1 MIDQGIERLL
11 PPFLRR
17 HRFKVARPYLS
28 GRILDVAC
36 GSEPLAALVDACI
49 VVTTPH
55 PSVDW
60 VHAVVA
66 AVSQFS
72 KYAKVEYEDLLD
84 RAKLEIASNQAG
96 LKLVFYRRFSF
107 GVNQI
112 AVYPK
117 DDL

>member
-1 MIDQGIERLL
+1 MIDQGTERLL
-11 PPFLRR
+11 SPFLRR
-17 HRFKVARPYLS
+17 QRFKVARPYRS
-28 GRILDVAC
+28 GRILDVGC
-36 GSEPLAALVDACI
+36 GSVALVALVDACI

-60 VHAVVA
+60 VHAVIA
-66 AVSQFS
+66 AVGLFC
-72 KYAKVEYEDLLD
+72 KHAKVEYEDLLG

-112 AVYPK
+112 AVYAK
-117 DDL
+117 GDL